1 MKKLPLHV
9 KIFIALALSFL
20 IGLAANLY
28 LSGNYVFTQKGELLV
43 LEPVEQDKSGNW
55 SLSSDP
61 GDALSLA
68 PQFQGNPLPDLD
80 SLGKEFKV
88 IGSLALAS
96 EDGKTTSAVPPPPSS
111 LYPLP
116 RQRIGRGRDGS
127 SFSRQPAPFWASFSS
142 TALKW
147 S

>member
-1 MKKLPLHV
+1 MKKMKKLPLHL

-28 LSGNYVFTQKGELLV
+28 LSGNYVFTQKEELLV

-55 SLSSDP
+55 SLTPDS

-68 PQFQGNPLPDLD
+68 PEFQGNPLPDLD

-88 IGSLALAS
+88 IGSLALRRF
-96 EDGKTTSAVPPPPSS
+96 PPPPSS

-116 RQRIGRGRDGS
+116 RQRIGRERDGS
-127 SFSRQPAPFWASFSS
+127 RSSRQPAPFWASFSS

>member
-28 LSGNYVFTQKGELLV
+28 LSGNHAFTQKGELLV

-96 EDGKTTSAVPPPPSS
+96 EDGKTTSAVPP
-111 LYPLP
+111 LP
-116 RQRIGRGRDGS
+116 RLRSIRSPGSALDGS
-127 SFSRQPAPFWASFSS
+127 GMVRVSRGSLRLFGQAFPQRP
-142 TALKW
+142 
-147 S
+147 

>member
-1 MKKLPLHV
+1 MKKLPLRENIHCLGFV
-9 KIFIALALSFL
+9 FFDRTCGKLVSFRQL
-20 IGLAANLY
+20 C
-28 LSGNYVFTQKGELLV
+28 FTQKGELLV

-68 PQFQGNPLPDLD
+68 PQFQSNPLPDLD
-80 SLGKEFKV
+80 FPGKEFKV

-111 LYPLP
+111 LYLLH
-116 RQRIGRGRDGS
+116 R
-127 SFSRQPAPFWASFSS
+127 
-142 TALKW
+142 
-147 S
+147 

>member
-1 MKKLPLHV
+1 MKKMKKLPLHV

-28 LSGNYVFTQKGELLV
+28 LSGNYVFTQKAELLV

-80 SLGKEFKV
+80 SLGKELK
-88 IGSLALAS
+88 SLAPL
-96 EDGKTTSAVPPPPSS
+96 
-111 LYPLP
+111 PLP
-116 RQRIGRGRDGS
+116 RRRKDHFSGSPSPVFALSAPRQRVDGS
-127 SFSRQPAPFWASFSS
+127 GMVRVSRGSLRLFGQAFPQRP
-142 TALKW
+142 
-147 S
+147 